1 MTAALVFNPYPAS
14 LEEVIKDVKYKRET
28 LVALRRFKSSNPWKG
43 TFPVRLGKFIQLH
56 NDLCDIYGVNVELFI
71 DPSILENSHSGQSNF
86 NPALNAITLHG
97 KLSVLTFLH
106 EWGHVLKGI
115 SEYEAC
121 IWSVN
126 LFRRVFPDNFDR
138 LRNNAR
144 GHFLAA

>member
-1 MTAALVFNPYPAS
+1 MSSVRDYPAS
-14 LEEVIKDVKYKRET
+14 LDEVIRDVKYKRET
-28 LVALRRFKSSNPWKG
+28 LAALRRFKRSNPWKG
-43 TFPVRLGKFIQLH
+43 TFPVRLGKFIELH

-71 DPSILENSHSGQSNF
+71 DPSILENSHSGRSNF
-86 NPALNAITLHG
+86 NPALNTITLYG

-106 EWGHVLKGI
+106 EWGHVLKGT

-126 LFRRVFPDNFDR
+126 LFRRVFPDNFNR
-138 LRNNAR
+138 LRDNAR